1 MTAFRFLVQMM
12 TAVNDDWPAVVG
24 NIQRERK
31 RWGQLSRI
39 FEPVGGRSE
48 GVRAFFKALTQAV
61 LLLGA

>member
-1 MTAFRFLVQMM
+1 MM